1 MLTVEVFIYV
11 FVLSTLIEVFGTILN
26 ILIALEIFENVTGSF
41 RKNVLQVELVIVTS
55 LIAVARKIIIF
66 NFEKISKYVN

>member
-1 MLTVEVFIYV
+1 LGPF
-11 FVLSTLIEVFGTILN
+11 LN
-26 ILIALEIFENVTGSF
+26 ILIGLEILENVTGYF

-66 NFEKISKYVN
+66 NFEKIPKSVN